1 MGTTPATETDPPT
14 ASVAGPEA
22 GAGDGELAA
31 HLRMSVMRLA
41 RRLRQLD
48 VAADGVTLS
57 QMSAIY
63 VLMAQGP
70 MTVGDLAAAEK
81 VQPPTMTRLVSRMEE
96 DGYVRRSPHPTD
108 GRVVIVEATG
118 AGAELVAASRARRT
132 AELSRRLATLSAGER
147 RSLGSLLALLDKLVE
162 ADG

>member
-1 MGTTPATETDPPT
+1 MDQGDDRD
-14 ASVAGPEA
+14 G
-22 GAGDGELAA
+22 GAELAA

-63 VLMAQGP
+63 VLMGHGP

-108 GRVVIVEATG
+108 GRVVIVEATE
-118 AGAELVAASRARRT
+118 AGAHLVAASRARRT
-132 AELSRRLATLSAGER
+132 AELSRRLGTLSVAER
-147 RSLGSLLALLDKLVE
+147 RSLGTLLGLLDKLVE

>member
-1 MGTTPATETDPPT
+1 MDGRDDGDE
-14 ASVAGPEA
+14 
-22 GAGDGELAA
+22 GAELAA

-63 VLMAQGP
+63 VLMGHGP

-81 VQPPTMTRLVSRMEE
+81 VQPPTMTRLVSRMED
-96 DGYVRRSPHPTD
+96 DGYVRRSPHATD
-108 GRVVIVEATG
+108 GRVVIVEATE
-118 AGAELVAASRARRT
+118 AGAHLVAASRARRT
-132 AELSRRLATLSAGER
+132 AELSRRLGTLSVAER
-147 RSLGSLLALLDKLVE
+147 RSLGTLLGLLDKLVE

>member
-1 MGTTPATETDPPT
+1 MATVRLAARS
-14 ASVAGPEA
+14 ASVPPEA
-22 GAGDGELAA
+22 DVELAA

-57 QMSAIY
+57 QLSAIY
-63 VLMAQGP
+63 VLIGQGP

-81 VQPPTMTRLVSRMEE
+81 VQPPTMTRLVTRMEE
-96 DGYVRRSPHPTD
+96 DGYLRRSPHPTD
-108 GRVVIVEATG
+108 GRVVIVQATD
-118 AGAELVAASRARRT
+118 AGARLVEASRRRRT
-132 AELSRRLATLSAGER
+132 AELSRRLTRLTATDR
-147 RSLGSLLALLDKLVE
+147 RNLHGLVGLLDKLVE

>member
-1 MGTTPATETDPPT
+1 MAKTSAT
-14 ASVAGPEA
+14 AGE
-22 GAGDGELAA
+22 DLAPR
-31 HLRMSVMRLA
+31 LRMSVMRLA

-57 QMSAIY
+57 QLSAIY
-63 VLMAQGP
+63 VLIGQGP

-108 GRVVIVEATG
+108 GRVVIVGATD
-118 AGAELVAASRARRT
+118 AGARLVEASRRRRT
-132 AELSRRLATLSAGER
+132 AELSRRLTRLTTTER
-147 RSLGSLLALLDKLVE
+147 RNVHGLVGLLDKLVE